1 MILPLLRA
9 FHEEYGKAFELQIK
23 YITKMA
29 RQKSPEYTL
38 VTGRIGN
45 KIYSAI
51 GKGWTGVRM
60 ENTTQAPLQ
69 EDQKKNASGF
79 SELNRHV
86 KFLNLALRESFP
98 PDSKGVK
105 WANRFTSVN
114 KKNAEVI
121 TTTKIDPDT
130 PVDPKKKSNEE
141 FASQIDWSK
150 VIMAQG
156 PLWKPVVTV
165 NASPVNAQQILE
177 FKRKQ
182 LTLKGASAK
191 EIDAVKVDANA
202 TGYKLQFE
210 QTPNAIEGAY
220 AYNNDLVRAIIYNP
234 ENGFCLQ
241 KELRL
246 RGEGGA
252 TSELIPA
259 GDGIELADYQVYV
272 YAKTANGKRTSNSVY
287 LTVTIES

>member
-1 MILPLLRA
+1 MGEPL
-9 FHEEYGKAFELQIK
+9 HE
-23 YITKMA
+23 
-29 RQKSPEYTL
+29 
-38 VTGRIGN
+38 
-45 KIYSAI
+45 
-51 GKGWTGVRM
+51 
-60 ENTTQAPLQ
+60 
-69 EDQKKNASGF
+69 
-79 SELNRHV
+79 
-86 KFLNLALRESFP
+86 REQ
-98 PDSKGVK
+98 
-105 WANRFTSVN
+105 
-114 KKNAEVI
+114 KNAEVI

-165 NASPVNAQQILE
+165 TATPVNAQQILE
-177 FKRKQ
+177 FKREQ
-182 LTLKGASAK
+182 LTQKGASTK

-220 AYNNDLVRAIIYNP
+220 AYNNDLVRTIIYNP

-252 TSELIPA
+252 TSEFIPA

-272 YAKTANGKRTSNSVY
+272 YAKTANGKRTSNSIY
-287 LTVTIES
+287 LTVTIEN